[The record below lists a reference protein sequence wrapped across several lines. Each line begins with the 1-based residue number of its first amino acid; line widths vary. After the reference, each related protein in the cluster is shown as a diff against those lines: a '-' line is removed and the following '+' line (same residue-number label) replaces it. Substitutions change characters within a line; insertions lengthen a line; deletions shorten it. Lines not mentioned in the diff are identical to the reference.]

1 VIPIPTEAEIAQ
13 ALDELDW
20 MGVEQVMTLRRL
32 VSETIRRASAAK
44 EDRGVAT
51 VTPPS
56 QVEWP
61 RGAIVIFYVLLES
74 SDEVLERAMRK
85 RWDASVN

>member
-1 VIPIPTEAEIAQ
+1 MIPLPTEAEIAQ

-20 MGVEQVMTLRRL
+20 MSVEQVMTLRRL
-32 VSETIRRASAAK
+32 VSETIRRAAAK

-61 RGAIVIFYVLLES
+61 RGAIVIFYVLVES

-85 RWDASVN
+85 RWDASPVN

>member
-1 VIPIPTEAEIAQ
+1 MIPLPTEAEIEKAM
-13 ALDELDW
+13 DELDW
-20 MGVEQVMTLRRL
+20 MGLEQLLTLRRL
-32 VSETIRRASAAK
+32 VSETIRRATAAK

-61 RGAIVIFYVLLES
+61 RAAIVIFYVLLES
-74 SDEVLERAMRK
+74 GDAVLERAMRK
-85 RWDASVN
+85 RWSAPVN